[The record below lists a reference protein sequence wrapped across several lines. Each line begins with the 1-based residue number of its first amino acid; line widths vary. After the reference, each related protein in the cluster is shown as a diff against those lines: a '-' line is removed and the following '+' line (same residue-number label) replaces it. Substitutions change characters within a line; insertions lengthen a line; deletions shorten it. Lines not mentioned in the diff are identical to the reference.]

1 MRWVI
6 GSDSKRTNGSFAI
19 SRNDTEGLAVSGMAA
34 VVELVRREIA
44 PTVSL
49 YVNEWNTPARRAY
62 ERVGFRESARFST
75 VMF

>member
-1 MRWVI
+1 
-6 GSDSKRTNGSFAI
+6 
-19 SRNDTEGLAVSGMAA
+19 MAA
-34 VVELVRREIA
+34 VAEIVRAEIA

-62 ERVGFRESARFST
+62 ERVGFVQTTSFST

>member
-1 MRWVI
+1 MLKTYQTADAPLDVL
-6 GSDSKRTNGSFAI
+6 FVMA
-19 SRNDTEGLAVSGMAA
+19 TEAEYGAA
-34 VVELVRREIA
+34 LRREIA
-44 PTVSL
+44 PVASL